1 MVMKKILITRKLI
14 KDSEDKASKTFDPI
28 FNSNDELYS
37 QTKVIEMSKGCDGIL
52 TSLTDKMDKETIDKL
67 PDTIKIISNFAVG
80 FGNIDLEAA
89 KKKGIAVTNTP
100 EVLSDATAEIG
111 ILLILGACR
120 RAAEGIE
127 AAREGGWKWSADY
140 LIGKQLTGTRLGI
153 LGMGRIGQKIAKI
166 AKSLGMVIHYHN
178 RSKLKDEK
186 EDGAIYHDSI
196 KSLFSVSDV
205 LSICCPAT
213 KETENMINKD
223 TVEYFPKG
231 AIITNVARGDI
242 IEDEALIDALNRRKI
257 YAVGLDV
264 YKNEPNLNPGYLK
277 IKTAFI
283 LPHLGSATKDTRIAM
298 ANLAI
303 DNIDEFFKTGKC
315 TNKVN

>member
-1 MVMKKILITRKLI
+1 MKKILITRKLI
-14 KDSEDKASKTFDPI
+14 KDSEDKASKTFKPI
-28 FNSNDELYS
+28 FNTNDELYS
-37 QTKVIEMSKGCDGIL
+37 QSKVIELSNGCDGIL
-52 TSLTDKMDKETIDKL
+52 TSLTDKMDKETINKL
-67 PDTIKIISNFAVG
+67 PETIKIISNFAVG

-89 KKKGIAVTNTP
+89 KKRGIAVTNTP

-120 RAAEGIE
+120 RASEGIE

-166 AKSLGMVIHYHN
+166 AKSLGMIIHYHN

-186 EDGAIYHDSI
+186 EDGAIYHDNI

-303 DNIDEFFKTGKC
+303 DNIDEFFKTGNC

>member
-1 MVMKKILITRKLI
+1 MKRILITRKLI
-14 KDSEDKASKTFDPI
+14 KESEDKAVKTFKPI
-28 FNSNDELYS
+28 FNTNDELYS
-37 QTKVIEMSKGCDGIL
+37 QTKVIEMSNGCDGIL
-52 TSLTDKMDKETIDKL
+52 SSLTDKMDKQTIDKL

-80 FGNIDLEAA
+80 FGTIDLESA
-89 KKKGIAVTNTP
+89 KNRGIAVTNTP

-120 RAAEGIE
+120 RAAEGIQS
-127 AAREGGWKWSADY
+127 AQEGGWKWSADY
-140 LIGKQLTGTRLGI
+140 LIGKQLTGTRLGV

-166 AKSLGMVIHYHN
+166 ARSLGMIIHYHN
-178 RSKLKDEK
+178 RSKLSEEK
-186 EDGAIYHDSI
+186 EQGAVYHKDI

-213 KETENMINKD
+213 KETENMINKE

-231 AIITNVARGDI
+231 AVITNVARGDI
-242 IEDEALIDALNRRKI
+242 VDDEALIDALNRRKI

-264 YKNEPNLNPGYLK
+264 YKNEPNLNPGYSK
-277 IKTAFI
+277 IKSAFI

-303 DNIDEFFKTGKC
+303 DNIDEFFKTGNCK
-315 TNKVN
+315 NKVN